1 MRRKKLCADNAV
13 HENARRLLILPL
25 LFRLSPQPT
34 SRNFGR
40 ELSSVLSCRAA
51 LLHRQPAHHCRSQAS
66 TISGPH
72 HDACGMQYVWLA
84 MNAVSCLAFR
94 LTSEAGP
101 GVRGRHRQP
110 HAADSGEERKGGG
123 RGQGRSGEAVAQLP
137 LRASSALARIC
148 PDPFRPALIALCCGA
163 CSAVLSLDRCSS
175 VRGRN
180 GSLIW
185 REVLLA

>member
-1 MRRKKLCADNAV
+1 M
-13 HENARRLLILPL
+13 H
-25 LFRLSPQPT
+25 LFLRFFPPPT
-34 SRNFGR
+34 SPEFGR
-40 ELSSVLSCRAA
+40 ELSSILWRVAA

-72 HDACGMQYVWLA
+72 HDACEMQSVWLA

>member
-1 MRRKKLCADNAV
+1 M
-13 HENARRLLILPL
+13 PL
-25 LFRLSPQPT
+25 FFRLSPQPT
-34 SRNFGR
+34 SRVFGR

-51 LLHRQPAHHCRSQAS
+51 LPHLPPAHHCRSQAS
-66 TISGPH
+66 TISSPH
-72 HDACGMQYVWLA
+72 HDAVEMQSVWLA
-84 MNAVSCLAFR
+84 RNAVSFLAFR

-101 GVRGRHRQP
+101 DVRGRHRQP

-137 LRASSALARIC
+137 LRASHALSRIC
-148 PDPFRPALIALCCGA
+148 PDPFRPALIVLRCGA

-175 VRGRN
+175 AHGRN